1 MGMTLRRGRDVSER
15 DSQAASGVVVVNEA
29 LARLHWPGQDAIGRR
44 LRLSDTGAEQW
55 QTVVG
60 VVGDAVQNDWAR
72 PAAPEVYVPFAQS
85 PTLRDQMGAQ
95 ASYITLVARAAND
108 TAALVPAVRREIQA
122 LAPDVTIAEVL
133 AMRDVVNEATSA
145 SRFVLV
151 LLGGFAGVAL
161 VLAAI
166 GVYGVM
172 SYMVAERRQEIGI
185 RLALGASPRQVL
197 AALVRRG
204 VTTAVVGLVI
214 GIVAAAGVSRLMT
227 GLVYGVNVTDPTT
240 FILVPLLLAIVAALS
255 CYLPARRASRLDPLS
270 EIRR

>member
-1 MGMTLRRGRDVSER
+1 MGITLRRGRDVSER
-15 DSQAASGVVVVNEA
+15 DNQTAPAVVVVNEA
-29 LARLHWPGQDAIGRR
+29 FARQHWPGEDAIGRR

-60 VVGDAVQNDWAR
+60 VVGDVVQFDWAS
-72 PAAPEVYVPFAQS
+72 PSVPEVYLPFAQS
-85 PTLRDQMGAQ
+85 PTLRDQTGPHV
-95 ASYITLVARAAND
+95 SYITLVVRAAND
-108 TAALVPAVRREIQA
+108 TAPLVPAIRREIHA
-122 LAPDVTIAEVL
+122 LAPEVTISEVV

-151 LLGGFAGVAL
+151 LLAGFAGVAL

-166 GVYGVM
+166 GVSGVM

-197 AALVRRG
+197 MAIVRHG
-204 VTTAVVGLVI
+204 ASIAVVGLVI
-214 GIVAAAGVSRLMT
+214 GTAVAAGTSRLMT
-227 GLVYGVNVTDPTT
+227 GLVYGVEVTDPMT
-240 FILVPLLLAIVAALS
+240 FTLVPLLLAVVALLS
-255 CYLPARRASRLDPLS
+255 CYLPARRASRLNPLS